1 MTAGQLLIGFKTFM
15 LRNKKGFTLIEVIL
29 MIVMIGIMSGVT
41 AKVLLAGLDVYE
53 LIVNRKDAFEHS
65 RMGME
70 RMTDELMTMTT
81 SELFGPEQLNITR
94 SRSTQICFYNDL
106 GYRSF
111 VKGTTYGSIPVIY
124 LRENRC
130 LTGTSS
136 TDHELV
142 GNLAYLNF
150 SYTSMG
156 GYIKRIGIEYSVQAL
171 GGAGTIWMRSAVFPR
186 NLMYY
191 DFE

>member
-1 MTAGQLLIGFKTFM
+1 
-15 LRNKKGFTLIEVIL
+15 
-29 MIVMIGIMSGVT
+29 T

-70 RMTDELMTMTT
+70 RMTDEMITMTT
-81 SELFGPEQLNITR
+81 KLVWPYDQLDITR
-94 SRSTQICFYNDL
+94 DRSEQICFYNDF

-142 GNLAYLNF
+142 GNVPYLNF

-186 NLMYY
+186 NLMYD